1 MNKEV
6 EEAKHELESEV
17 ESGEFTDSDLMLD
30 CETGRI
36 LLNYI
41 QELEEENEHLRNQL
55 QELLYKEVE

>member
-17 ESGEFTDSDLMLD
+17 ESGEFTGSDLIIS

-41 QELEEENEHLRNQL
+41 EKIEEENKNLEKA
-55 QELLYKEVE
+55 LYKTGKWAKI